1 MKIPRFL
8 IRFLLLLAPIL
19 LVPGIVSGQ
28 ATFMMGEDVL
38 HPSGLVLTVNEIR
51 RNNFAGGLGGKG
63 KQDEIR
69 LNLTMVNTGVKTY
82 RIDPEKDFFL
92 ELGSSYDPQHDPEGR
107 ATRLAF
113 NVYPSTQSRVNLY
126 FKVPAE
132 DTQDPILF
140 FKFDDS
146 EVKVYCSSE
155 LETLAKR
162 SESQTLSVAEAYRLA
177 QFYVDSG
184 RFSAA
189 KAILEPALQ
198 LYPGDNQLLMLM
210 AAVHQGYQDNQSAM
224 ECLERVNPAQI
235 TTFKDAI
242 TLANT
247 AMNLGHY
254 HLAAAVLEP
263 YELINKLEPENRI
276 LLARAYYYQDN
287 LDRAERILDGLIR
300 ESVQDRMIYFTLGNI
315 KDRQNQLR
323 EAIPLWEKAIE
334 VDPDYCEAYFN
345 IGVVYYKQENIQ
357 KAREYWQKVLLLRP
371 DSHILRATE
380 DALSA
385 TEF

>member
-1 MKIPRFL
+1 MGQCGNITHMKIPRFFIL
-8 IRFLLLLAPIL
+8 FLLLLLTNMAISD
-19 LVPGIVSGQ
+19 IAFAQ

-63 KQDEIR
+63 KQDEVR
-69 LNLTMVNTGVKTY
+69 LNLTMVNTGVKTH
-82 RIDPEKDFFL
+82 RVDPQKDFFL
-92 ELGSSYDPQHDPEGR
+92 ELAGSYEPQHDPEGK

-132 DTQDPILF
+132 DTHDPILF

-146 EVKVYCSSE
+146 EVKVYCSPE
-155 LETLAKR
+155 LEALAKR
-162 SESQTLSVAEAYRLA
+162 SESQTLSVAEAYRLS

-184 RFSAA
+184 RYSAA

-210 AAVHQGYQDNQSAM
+210 AAVHQGYYDNQSAI

-242 TLANT
+242 SLAKT
-247 AMNLGHY
+247 AMDLGHY
-254 HLAAAVLEP
+254 HLATAVLEP
-263 YELINKLEPENRI
+263 YELINKLEPENSI
-276 LLARAYYYQDN
+276 LLARAYYYQGN
-287 LDRAERILDGLIR
+287 LDRAERLLNRLMG
-300 ESVQDRMIYFTLGNI
+300 ESVQDRMLYFTLGNI
-315 KDRQNQLR
+315 KD
-323 EAIPLWEKAIE
+323 
-334 VDPDYCEAYFN
+334 
-345 IGVVYYKQENIQ
+345 
-357 KAREYWQKVLLLRP
+357 
-371 DSHILRATE
+371 
-380 DALSA
+380 
-385 TEF
+385 